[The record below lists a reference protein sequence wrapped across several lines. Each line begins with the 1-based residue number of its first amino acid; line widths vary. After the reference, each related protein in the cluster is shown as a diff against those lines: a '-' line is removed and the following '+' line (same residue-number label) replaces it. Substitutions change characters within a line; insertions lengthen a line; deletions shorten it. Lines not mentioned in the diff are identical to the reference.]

1 MKRLIKK
8 LLRENILNEVM
19 TSTTGNEPHENGN
32 ANYFV
37 IAQDNESNDFLLLI
51 VELEPENNEFI
62 YSYSFQ
68 VLNQNAEIVTNRMYT
83 RGETAKYLPMEIKS
97 TVIPLVKQMTIN
109 LVNRIKPNIIRREA
123 TEFLTQNG
131 MKRYDEISKL
141 LQDELGY
148 TLIEQGKNAEGKQ
161 LWKFKKGGVEREL
174 NEDNIL
180 AVYQFE
186 SSDTGKTLKKAE
198 KVFCENLKSVW
209 FEHRRIDEE
218 RRLTREKK

>member
-1 MKRLIKK
+1 
-8 LLRENILNEVM
+8 
-19 TSTTGNEPHENGN
+19 
-32 ANYFV
+32 
-37 IAQDNESNDFLLLI
+37 
-51 VELEPENNEFI
+51 
-62 YSYSFQ
+62 
-68 VLNQNAEIVTNRMYT
+68 MYT

-161 LWKFKKGGVEREL
+161 LWKFKNGGVEREL

-209 FEHRRIDEE
+209 VEHRRIDEE
-218 RRLTREKK
+218 RRLGR